1 MKKSIFIV
9 ALTLGAFGAYA
20 QDLTSKKGEPI
31 LPEAGDW
38 AISMSADPIFTYLGN
53 AFNGSQNHAGPN
65 TNFLGNQTI
74 IGKKFIDEKNA
85 YRVIVRVGFTSKT
98 NKNLVINDAQTGS
111 TINFPDQQ
119 EKVTDK
125 QSIRNTNIA
134 LGVGKEMRR
143 GKTRLQGY
151 YGADVMI
158 WVASSSEKYKYGNLM
173 SEANVSSTDGST
185 QTTTPTTTV
194 FDDDNDTLYV
204 QSLSRRVLK
213 TSEGLTFGLGIRGF
227 IGAEYFILPKI
238 SVGAEY
244 GWGIGFQVQANGKE
258 LVQQGGGTPYSVAEI
273 ETETAGRTYFGA
285 DTDINRGSI
294 FGFGGG
300 ASGTATLKVTLHF

>member
-9 ALTLGAFGAYA
+9 ALTLGALGTNA

-31 LPEAGDW
+31 LPESGDW
-38 AISMSADPIFTYLGN
+38 AISMSADPLFTYLGN

-111 TINFPDQQ
+111 PITFPDQQ

-151 YGADVMI
+151 YGADAMI
-158 WVASSSEKYKYGNLM
+158 WIVSSSVKYKYGNLM
-173 SEANVSSTDGST
+173 SESDVSSTSGSA
-185 QTTTPTTTV
+185 QTTKPTTTI
-194 FDDDNDTLYV
+194 FDMKNDSIYV
-204 QSLSRRVLK
+204 ESRTKRTLK

-227 IGAEYFILPKI
+227 IGAEYFVLPKI
-238 SVGAEY
+238 SIGAEY

-258 LVQQGGGTPYSVAEI
+258 VVQEYDGVTRSVAER
-273 ETETAGRTYFGA
+273 ETETAGKTTFGV
-285 DTDINRGSI
+285 DTDINRGNI
-294 FGFGGG
+294 FGFGSG